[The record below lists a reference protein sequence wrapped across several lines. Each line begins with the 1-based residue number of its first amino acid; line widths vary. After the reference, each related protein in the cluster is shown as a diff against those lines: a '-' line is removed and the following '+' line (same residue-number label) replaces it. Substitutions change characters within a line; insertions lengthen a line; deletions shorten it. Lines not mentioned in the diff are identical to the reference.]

1 MNLIFRLLID
11 VERCQNHLSKL
22 ILLQVPSFEFL
33 SEKLMMYQTQ
43 HNEIVRGSSL
53 DLVFF
58 TDAMTH
64 LVKVRLVATLMIT
77 YLLEQDIDNS
87 D

>member
-1 MNLIFRLLID
+1 
-11 VERCQNHLSKL
+11 
-22 ILLQVPSFEFL
+22 
-33 SEKLMMYQTQ
+33 MYQAQ

-64 LVKVRLVATLMIT
+64 LVKVRLEVSLMNT
-77 YLLEQDIDNS
+77 FRAGYGEF
-87 D
+87 

>member
-1 MNLIFRLLID
+1 
-11 VERCQNHLSKL
+11 
-22 ILLQVPSFEFL
+22 
-33 SEKLMMYQTQ
+33 MMYQTQ

-64 LVKVRLVATLMIT
+64 LVKVRLKASLTDKYPV
-77 YLLEQDIDNS
+77 E
-87 D
+87 

>member
-1 MNLIFRLLID
+1 MFF
-11 VERCQNHLSKL
+11 
-22 ILLQVPSFEFL
+22 QVPDFEVL
-33 SEKLMMYQTQ
+33 SEKLMMYQAQ

-64 LVKVRLVATLMIT
+64 LVKVRLEVDVIG
-77 YLLEQDIDNS
+77 YIS
-87 D
+87 FRPGYR